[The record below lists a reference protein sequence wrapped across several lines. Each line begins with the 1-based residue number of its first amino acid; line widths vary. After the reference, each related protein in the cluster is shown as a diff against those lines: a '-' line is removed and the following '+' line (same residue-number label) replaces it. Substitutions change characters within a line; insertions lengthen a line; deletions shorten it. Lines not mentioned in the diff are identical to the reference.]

1 MITKNVTATQNSG
14 FDHPDQ
20 TNRTVENHIVLK
32 QSIYLL
38 EHIFNIVYDG
48 SHLHVWFPSKQIHE
62 LRKP

>member
-38 EHIFNIVYDG
+38 EHIFNID
-48 SHLHVWFPSKQIHE
+48 
-62 LRKP
+62 